1 VGCLGS
7 PDPETA
13 ELGKRTYV
21 SSCTHSAGSAESAVE
36 QNRATPAVDE
46 LERVYREH
54 HDFVWRNARRLGC
67 PSESVDDVTH
77 EVFLVVARRLVE
89 FEHRSSERTWLFAI
103 TYHTVRRWLR
113 DSKRRQHGHL
123 GFALVQ
129 LVSSSPHQK
138 TDAAETLHRLLSDL
152 NESERVV
159 FILCE
164 LEGMTAVEVGEF
176 LALRPCTVDSRLRT
190 ARGKLS
196 RLAERE
202 RQRERS
208 QP

>member
-1 VGCLGS
+1 LGS
-7 PDPETA
+7 ADPEIA
-13 ELGKRTYV
+13 ELGKRTNV
-21 SSCTHSAGSAESAVE
+21 SLCTQSAGSAGSAPG
-36 QNRATPAVDE
+36 QISATPAVDD

-77 EVFLVVARRLVE
+77 DVFLVVARRLVE

-113 DSKRRQHGHL
+113 DSKRRQRGHL

-129 LVSSSPHQK
+129 LVTSSPHHQ
-138 TDAAETLHRLLSDL
+138 TDAAETLHRLLSEL

-164 LEGMTAVEVGEF
+164 LEGMTSAEVGEF

-202 RQRERS
+202 RHLERS